1 MSKHGGIKSIEWAP
15 TGTTTWVDLLR
26 LKEDSS
32 HEPETASEKD
42 SAGRLLYAGED
53 DVWKLNV
60 FDLTKKAALVTRM
73 KADVIADQLIDL
85 KITYLDDTTET
96 RQGFSPMIE
105 DPKKF
110 ATKVRNYFIATF
122 TRFTI

>member
-1 MSKHGGIKSIEWAP
+1 MSKHGGIKSIEWSPA
-15 TGTTTWVDLLR
+15 GAATWTDLLR

-53 DVWKLNV
+53 DIWRLHVY
-60 FDLTKKAALVTRM
+60 DLTKKAALVTRM
-73 KADVIADQLIDL
+73 KDDVIANQLVDL
-85 KITYLDDTTET
+85 RITYLDNATET
-96 RQGFSPMIE
+96 RAGFSPMIE
-105 DPKKF
+105 DPKGF

-122 TRFTI
+122 SRFTI